1 MKKILLFLIMIL
13 SLTVFSNIYEVI
25 PQDSKAVIVLN
36 NAKTVYDDL
45 KTVPIFGKILD
56 DPTYAE
62 TLITGMIDAYIQSLD
77 LNSDEVYS
85 GFEKNVGIFV
95 IEPQNNN
102 YEFGIVLG
110 PLDDGKKYIEV
121 FSKVIDALMPEDTG
135 INFYYI
141 VKQSELQD
149 YLIITTNKNAYEN
162 SKLNFIPKKRYNETG
177 IYEEI
182 NTSTLNGYGFSY
194 IKDNYLYS
202 KFNLLTDSQITPKNV
217 NIDSSEFFGLYYS
230 KTTYIPDGS
239 SLNLNKFGI
248 NLPEDLINSI
258 LSKSDWA
265 EQTGTINLSMN
276 DETGDIES
284 NFAMKIKVKTNSSF
298 DEIEKIIPEDIT
310 KEKLDKDYIKISKT
324 VNEKSMIMYIWKKD
338 DFLYISNLNK
348 IELKKYENSSQ
359 KLSSNILYKEL
370 KSKIPEANIG
380 AFFLD
385 LKPLISFLKDFFGVE
400 GLDGEFGG
408 LGSAIASKTPDGKN
422 IIEFNFIMK

>member
-359 KLSSNILYKEL
+359 KLSNNILYKEL